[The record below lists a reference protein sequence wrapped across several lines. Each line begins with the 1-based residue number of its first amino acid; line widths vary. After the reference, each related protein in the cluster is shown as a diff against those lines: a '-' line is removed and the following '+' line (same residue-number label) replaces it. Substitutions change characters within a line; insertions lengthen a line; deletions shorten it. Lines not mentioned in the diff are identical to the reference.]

1 MSMRNSRLSSTK
13 SPHHRLHDVVGIEEF
28 EGRFAGGVVAA
39 GQLHVAEIEVAAGEF
54 LHYLARKLRR
64 KGQVVLG
71 VDHHAALRPARVLIH
86 VTGGADAGPGPAKSA
101 QLDGWFGAG
110 ADMARGLA

>member
-1 MSMRNSRLSSTK
+1 MRPSRRTVLYRLLPRRIMSMRNSRLSSTK

-54 LHYLARKLRR
+54 LHHLPRKLRR
-64 KGQVVLG
+64 KSEVVLG
-71 VDHHAALRPARVLIH
+71 VDHHAALRLAGVFIH
-86 VTGGADAGPGPAKSA
+86 VTAGADARPGAAKS
-101 QLDGWFGAG
+101 
-110 ADMARGLA
+110 